1 MKRQIGFTQSGVRAI
16 APCSK
21 LFGTRLKRQS
31 KLKVSDTAR
40 ACALPHNMPVN
51 QNDFVRHADC
61 EAQSS
66 RRHRK
71 ARRFPP
77 SVFAQNRLVTG
88 ALCGPLGYG
97 KIRLSR

>member
-1 MKRQIGFTQSGVRAI
+1 MTKQIGFTQSGDRAN

-21 LFGTRLKRQS
+21 QFGTRFKRQA

-40 ACALPHNMPVN
+40 ACALPHNVPVN
-51 QNDFVRHADC
+51 QNDFVRHDAC

-88 ALCGPLGYG
+88 ELCGP
-97 KIRLSR
+97 